1 MSPGKRWNGYMID
14 YEGASKLV
22 FRLKESSDWIFN
34 STKVRIY
41 VEPKSSGKNWDFE
54 VKGSF
59 VDRDCNL
66 YDRKGNPVAQVG
78 KIEIMKSQSIY
89 ISREKNSTYK

>member
-1 MSPGKRWNGYMID
+1 MID

-22 FRLKESSDWIFN
+22 FRLKESSHWIFN

-41 VEPKSSGKNWDFE
+41 VEPKSWSKDWDFE

-66 YDRKGNPVAQVG
+66 YDRKGNPVAQVV
-78 KIEIMKSQSIY
+78 KIEIIKSQAFFFSI
-89 ISREKNSTYK
+89 K